1 MRTFLVIVFACCVV
15 AAQAAYEFSN
25 VTLIQRWPWNQLVD
39 VEFDVKQPA
48 GRQSMRLGARLELT
62 ATVGGVSTV
71 LDAATLSDTYVFGE
85 GRKRIVWNPMPQFAG
100 QDMKNVQLSFRTL
113 EEDVPLGYLV
123 VKIDDGSWWYKPL
136 SFSNEVNTTTYKTTH
151 LAFRYIPSTVSSTW
165 LDMSGGTDT
174 FRIGSDGSR
183 ATALGMNSTDVYV
196 EKQAD
201 IRLTKGFFM
210 GVFPLTRA
218 QYVGLGYSL
227 YGIPTNEVPVRGLN
241 YNILRGDDTAEGYC
255 YPTNRAVASDSL
267 IGRLRRRTRLDFDL
281 PTEAQWEYA
290 CKAGSTNAYWFTAT
304 DELPAL
310 ETLTN
315 RVKNAYVT
323 RFPPN
328 AWGLYAMVGCSHQ
341 WTTTLGR
348 TTDNANLNAWNNNNL
363 VVFDEG
369 AVDPVGPVPSYS
381 NPYRIVRGSHFNA
394 DVNTTQTMWDG
405 VARKIVFRVYRTGY
419 RYPQKTNI
427 SASEKQ
433 LLGARLCLTLP

>member
-1 MRTFLVIVFACCVV
+1 MRAFLVIVFACCAV
-15 AAQAAYEFSN
+15 AVQAAYEFSN

-39 VEFDVKQPA
+39 IEFDVKQPA
-48 GRQSMRLGARLELT
+48 GHQSMRLGARLELT

-71 LDAATLSDTYVFGE
+71 LDAATLSNTYVFGE

-151 LAFRYIPSTVSSTW
+151 MAFRYIPSTVSSFW

-183 ATALGMNSTDVYV
+183 ATVLGMNSTDVYV

-201 IRLTKGFFM
+201 IRLTKGFFI

-218 QYVGLGYSL
+218 QYVGLGYGL
-227 YGIPTNEVPVRGLN
+227 TGVPVNEVPVRGLN
-241 YNILRGDDTAEGYC
+241 YNILRGADTAEGYC

-267 IGRLRRRTRLDFDL
+267 IGRLRSRTRLDFDL

-290 CKAGSTNAYWFTAT
+290 YRAGSTGEFFFVESGNLQDQIREYAAFDSGKT
-304 DELPAL
+304 LP
-310 ETLTN
+310 
-315 RVKNAYVT
+315 VGSKK
-323 RFPPN
+323 PN
-328 AWGLYAMVGCSHQ
+328 PWGLYDLIGCCHQ
-341 WTTTLGR
+341 WTTTSAR
-348 TTDNANLNAWNNNNL
+348 TSTSSDLSARILHEDATDPTGGIPPY
-363 VVFDEG
+363 D
-369 AVDPVGPVPSYS
+369 
-381 NPYRIVRGSHFNA
+381 NPYRICRGSHQDA
-394 DVNTTQTMWDG
+394 SGSMTRVCRASYRLG
-405 VARKIVFRVYRTGY
+405 VRTNQDTNSGEG
-419 RYPQKTNI
+419 RY
-427 SASEKQ
+427 A
-433 LLGARLCLTLP
+433 GCRLALTLDIQ

>member
-1 MRTFLVIVFACCVV
+1 MRAFLVIVSVCCAV

-39 VEFDVKQPA
+39 VEFDVKQPT
-48 GRQSMRLGARLELT
+48 GHQSMRLGARLELT

-71 LDAATLSDTYVFGE
+71 LDAATLSNTYVFGE

-218 QYVGLGYSL
+218 QYVELGYSL

-241 YNILRGDDTAEGYC
+241 YNILRGADTAEGYC

-267 IGRLRRRTRLDFDL
+267 IGRLRSRTRLDFDL

-290 CKAGSTNAYWFTAT
+290 YRAGSTGEFFFVESGNLQDQIREYAAFDTGRT
-304 DELPAL
+304 LP
-310 ETLTN
+310 
-315 RVKNAYVT
+315 VGSKK
-323 RFPPN
+323 PN
-328 AWGLYAMVGCSHQ
+328 PWGLYDLIGCCHQ
-341 WTTTLGR
+341 WTTTSAR
-348 TTDNANLNAWNNNNL
+348 TSTSSDLSARILHEDATDPTGSIPTY
-363 VVFDEG
+363 D
-369 AVDPVGPVPSYS
+369 
-381 NPYRIVRGSHFNA
+381 NPYRICRGSHQGA
-394 DVNTTQTMWDG
+394 SG
-405 VARKIVFRVYRTGY
+405 VMTRVCRASYRLGV
-419 RYPQKTNI
+419 RTNQDT
-427 SASEKQ
+427 SSGEGSYA
-433 LLGARLCLTLP
+433 GCRLALTLDIQ

>member
-1 MRTFLVIVFACCVV
+1 MRTFLVIVFACCAV
-15 AAQAAYEFSN
+15 AVQAAYEFSN

-48 GRQSMRLGARLELT
+48 GHQSMRLGARLELT

-71 LDAATLSDTYVFGE
+71 LDAAALSDTYVFGE

-196 EKQAD
+196 ERQAD

-218 QYVGLGYSL
+218 QYVELGYSL

-267 IGRLRRRTRLDFDL
+267 IGRLRSRTRLDFDL

-290 CKAGSTNAYWFTAT
+290 YRAGSTGEFFFVESGNLQNQIREYAAFDTGKT
-304 DELPAL
+304 LP
-310 ETLTN
+310 
-315 RVKNAYVT
+315 VGSKK
-323 RFPPN
+323 PN
-328 AWGLYAMVGCSHQ
+328 PWGLYDLIGCCHQ
-341 WTTTLGR
+341 WTTTSAR
-348 TTDNANLNAWNNNNL
+348 TSTSDDLSARILHEDATDPTGSIPPY
-363 VVFDEG
+363 D
-369 AVDPVGPVPSYS
+369 
-381 NPYRIVRGSHFNA
+381 NPYRICRGSHQDA
-394 DVNTTQTMWDG
+394 SG
-405 VARKIVFRVYRTGY
+405 VMTRVCRASYRLGVRTNQDTNSGEG
-419 RYPQKTNI
+419 RY
-427 SASEKQ
+427 A
-433 LLGARLCLTLP
+433 GCRLALTLDIQ

>member
-1 MRTFLVIVFACCVV
+1 MKRIVTGFVLMGALLVHAEG
-15 AAQAAYEFSN
+15 YEFSN

-71 LDAATLSDTYVFGE
+71 LDAATLSNTYVFGE

-123 VKIDDGSWWYKPL
+123 VKIDDGTWCYKPL

-165 LDMSGGTDT
+165 LDISGGTDT

-183 ATALGMNSTDVYV
+183 KTELEMIDADVYV
-196 EKQAD
+196 ERPAN
-201 IRLTKGFFM
+201 IRLTKGFFI

-227 YGIPTNEVPVRGLN
+227 WGTPTNEVPVRGLN

-255 YPTNRAVASDSL
+255 YPTNRAVASGSL
-267 IGRLRRRTRLDFDL
+267 IGRLRNRTRLDFDL

-290 CKAGSTNAYWFTAT
+290 YRAGSTGEFFFVESGNLQNQIREYAAFDTGKT
-304 DELPAL
+304 LP
-310 ETLTN
+310 
-315 RVKNAYVT
+315 VGSKK
-323 RFPPN
+323 PN
-328 AWGLYAMVGCSHQ
+328 PWGLYDLIGCCHQ
-341 WTTTLGR
+341 WTTTSAR
-348 TTDNANLNAWNNNNL
+348 TSTSSDLSARILHEDATDPTGGIPPY
-363 VVFDEG
+363 D
-369 AVDPVGPVPSYS
+369 
-381 NPYRIVRGSHFNA
+381 NPYRICRGSHQDA
-394 DVNTTQTMWDG
+394 SGSMTRVCRASYRLG
-405 VARKIVFRVYRTGY
+405 VRTN
-419 RYPQKTNI
+419 QDTN
-427 SASEKQ
+427 SGEGKFA
-433 LLGARLCLTLP
+433 GCRLAWTLDIQ

>member
-1 MRTFLVIVFACCVV
+1 MRAFLVIVSVCCAV

-39 VEFDVKQPA
+39 VEFDVKQPT
-48 GRQSMRLGARLELT
+48 GHQSMRLGARLELT

-71 LDAATLSDTYVFGE
+71 LDAATLSNTYVFGE

-165 LDMSGGTDT
+165 LDISGGTDT

-183 ATALGMNSTDVYV
+183 KTELGMNDADVYV
-196 EKQAD
+196 ERPAN
-201 IRLTKGFFM
+201 IRLTKGFFI

-227 YGIPTNEVPVRGLN
+227 YGTPTNEVPVRGLN
-241 YNILRGDDTAEGYC
+241 YNILRGADTAEGYC

-290 CKAGSTNAYWFTAT
+290 YRAGSTGEFFFVESGNLQNQIREYAAFDTGKT
-304 DELPAL
+304 LP
-310 ETLTN
+310 
-315 RVKNAYVT
+315 VGSKK
-323 RFPPN
+323 PN
-328 AWGLYAMVGCSHQ
+328 PWGLYDLIGCCHQ
-341 WTTTLGR
+341 WTTTSAR
-348 TTDNANLNAWNNNNL
+348 TSTSDDLSARTLHEDATDPTGSIPPY
-363 VVFDEG
+363 D
-369 AVDPVGPVPSYS
+369 
-381 NPYRIVRGSHFNA
+381 NPYRICRGSHQGA
-394 DVNTTQTMWDG
+394 SG
-405 VARKIVFRVYRTGY
+405 VMTRVCRASYRLGV
-419 RYPQKTNI
+419 RTNQDT
-427 SASEKQ
+427 SSGEGQFA
-433 LLGARLCLTLP
+433 GCRLALTLDIQ